1 MLRLHPVEAGL
12 IALGCIGCLV
22 AYETDSDDTLVRLAL
37 VPLAFAV
44 ALAFNNLAGLGPWR
58 KVYWVCWAPFV
69 PFALWGGL
77 EEWLASEPSFI
88 TFGILAPLALL
99 LCRRAV
105 CNKRFVDDIMVWLRS
120 GILAAL
126 FANVALGLF
135 SAIPLLHD
143 LYLRARRELDRACLD
158 LCADP
163 FRDLRRP
170 GAFPDDVRPLGRC
183 RMPRHSHP
191 RRIAELYRDART
203 ADLHRHTLPLHGQ
216 DPRYVVFAR
225 GRGGL
230 SGIRVHTAG
239 YCGQG
244 IAAVV
249 AETHVRLVLRPFQPG
264 VVAYAA
270 AVLDRRPASY
280 ERIRAYRTARI
291 PACLRRADDALRAVV
306 PRAVPGA
313 TCTSAWRG
321 SSALRLWPTCL
332 CSNRNA

>member
-1 MLRLHPVEAGL
+1 MAESLLGMLGAFRAVR
-12 IALGCIGCLV
+12 ALGRSGRV
-22 AYETDSDDTLVRLAL
+22 ARQ
-37 VPLAFAV
+37 
-44 ALAFNNLAGLGPWR
+44 
-58 KVYWVCWAPFV
+58 
-69 PFALWGGL
+69 
-77 EEWLASEPSFI
+77 
-88 TFGILAPLALL
+88 
-99 LCRRAV
+99 RAV
-105 CNKRFVDDIMVWLRS
+105 VHHLRHP
-120 GILAAL
+120 GALGAAAL
-126 FANVALGLF
+126 PPCRVQQAVRRRHHGVAAFGHPRCALRQC
-135 SAIPLLHD
+135 SAGVVLRYPLLHD

-191 RRIAELYRDART
+191 RRVAELYRDART

-239 YCGQG
+239 PRGQG
-244 IAAVV
+244 VAAVV

-306 PRAVPGA
+306 PLAPYRALPVRRPGGVRLLCGSGLPACARTA
-313 TCTSAWRG
+313 THSD
-321 SSALRLWPTCL
+321 RLAGAPCRPCGKT
-332 CSNRNA
+332 A